1 MQPQPL
7 PGQVFVR
14 PGIDDRPDYEK
25 TLTEETKAALKRL
38 AVQQNPRVPE
48 ASNERPEV
56 QQTLI
61 NTEGGSPLTA
71 FAHLDAAVPNLES
84 SFLDLRDPMTAPDGT
99 TPTKPQVHRL
109 TAGFALGALL
119 FTAPMAALN
128 SVLIPQT
135 ISRLSGTDRVTD
147 LALLSVVGTLL
158 TFLMNAWISVG
169 SDHSYCPLGR
179 RTPWIIAGTV
189 LTATSVA
196 ILSAWDFMPLVIVF
210 WLFTLIGHAMVSMP
224 LAAAFGERVPD
235 KFRDRADAWRGVGQA
250 FGQVLGIIAAVSITW
265 AADDSGWDGTTRFA
279 MMVFAF
285 EGSSSYLPR
294 EGVKKGDYFSQYR
307 PPKGAPKFFIA
318 FAARMFAIAAT
329 SGIAI
334 YQWYL
339 AQDGLGDVSQVT
351 MFGLSGAAAVMSMMA
366 VAAFV
371 GSLLAALL
379 LGRIARAFK
388 DSRIPAIAACLLFV
402 VAVVLP
408 LTPIDSAMAV
418 ALYALFAGFAYVV
431 YDGVSQ
437 GLNLA
442 TLPDIRSV
450 GRSLAA
456 FSLANTFGSLI
467 GAVVCAIAIAVTGEY
482 LLIFAVAAGCMAV
495 AGVLTLLL
503 K

>member
-1 MQPQPL
+1 MTEDNQHNAGEQQTPMQPQPL

-196 ILSAWDFMPLVIVF
+196 ILSACDFMPLVIVF

-279 MMVFAF
+279 MMVFALCLVVAGVATLLVLPF

-294 EGVKKGDYFSQYR
+294 EGVKKGR
-307 PPKGAPKFFIA
+307 LFFA
-318 FAARMFAIAAT
+318 
-329 SGIAI
+329 
-334 YQWYL
+334 
-339 AQDGLGDVSQVT
+339 VS
-351 MFGLSGAAAVMSMMA
+351 
-366 VAAFV
+366 
-371 GSLLAALL
+371 
-379 LGRIARAFK
+379 
-388 DSRIPAIAACLLFV
+388 
-402 VAVVLP
+402 
-408 LTPIDSAMAV
+408 SAE
-418 ALYALFAGFAYVV
+418 
-431 YDGVSQ
+431 
-437 GLNLA
+437 
-442 TLPDIRSV
+442 
-450 GRSLAA
+450 GRSEVLHCVCRAHVCHRSHFRHCDLPVVSCA
-456 FSLANTFGSLI
+456 GWFG
-467 GAVVCAIAIAVTGEY
+467 
-482 LLIFAVAAGCMAV
+482 
-495 AGVLTLLL
+495 
-503 K
+503 

>member
-128 SVLIPQT
+128 PVLIPQT

-169 SDHSYCPLGR
+169 SDHSYCPL
-179 RTPWIIAGTV
+179 
-189 LTATSVA
+189 
-196 ILSAWDFMPLVIVF
+196 
-210 WLFTLIGHAMVSMP
+210 
-224 LAAAFGERVPD
+224 AAAPRDHRRHGADRHVGGDSFRMRFHAVGHRVLAVYA
-235 KFRDRADAWRGVGQA
+235 DRTCD
-250 FGQVLGIIAAVSITW
+250 GI
-265 AADDSGWDGTTRFA
+265 D
-279 MMVFAF
+279 
-285 EGSSSYLPR
+285 
-294 EGVKKGDYFSQYR
+294 
-307 PPKGAPKFFIA
+307 
-318 FAARMFAIAAT
+318 
-329 SGIAI
+329 
-334 YQWYL
+334 
-339 AQDGLGDVSQVT
+339 
-351 MFGLSGAAAVMSMMA
+351 
-366 VAAFV
+366 
-371 GSLLAALL
+371 
-379 LGRIARAFK
+379 
-388 DSRIPAIAACLLFV
+388 
-402 VAVVLP
+402 
-408 LTPIDSAMAV
+408 
-418 ALYALFAGFAYVV
+418 
-431 YDGVSQ
+431 
-437 GLNLA
+437 
-442 TLPDIRSV
+442 
-450 GRSLAA
+450 
-456 FSLANTFGSLI
+456 
-467 GAVVCAIAIAVTGEY
+467 
-482 LLIFAVAAGCMAV
+482 AAG
-495 AGVLTLLL
+495 GRFR
-503 K
+503 